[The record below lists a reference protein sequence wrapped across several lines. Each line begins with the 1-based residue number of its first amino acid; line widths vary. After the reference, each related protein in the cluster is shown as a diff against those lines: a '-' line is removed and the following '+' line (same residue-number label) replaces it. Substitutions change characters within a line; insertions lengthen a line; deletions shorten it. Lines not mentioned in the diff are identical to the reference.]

1 MRIGFGQAVEQHGET
16 VLRVCRST
24 LGPGPDAD
32 DAWQETFL
40 SAMRAWP
47 ELDEEAN
54 VEAWLVTIARRRSLD
69 QVRAAARRALPVADV
84 PESQGGDEASFEER
98 LVLWQWLDELPPKQ
112 RRAVAR
118 HHLAGSSHAEV
129 AARLG
134 GTPAA
139 ARRAASDGNAA
150 LRRRHAASRAS
161 PEGEN

>member
-1 MRIGFGQAVEQHGET
+1 MRIGFGQAVEQHGRT

-32 DAWQETFL
+32 DA
-40 SAMRAWP
+40 
-47 ELDEEAN
+47 N

-69 QVRAAARRALPVADV
+69 QLRQAARRALPAADV
-84 PESQGGDEASFEER
+84 PEPQGDDEASFEER

-118 HHLAGSSHAEV
+118 HHLAGLSHAEV
-129 AARLG
+129 AALLG

-161 PEGEN
+161 QEGEN